1 MALVLTFPCGRCGK
15 KYSIYYP
22 KTFVYSVY
30 GTGTRAQG
38 EREDAEEITSGAVE
52 VARNH
57 AEKSGNMWIDVSQQ
71 AKITCTCG
79 KNLDL
84 NLANHPRVPE
94 RKRAAP
100 VRQTGVIAFP
110 SAAPKKPPASIS

>member
-1 MALVLTFPCGRCGK
+1 VALVLTFPCGRCGK

-22 KTFVYSVY
+22 KAFIYSVY
-30 GTGTRAQG
+30 GTGTRARG
-38 EREDAEEITSGAVE
+38 EREDAEEIASGAVE
-52 VARNH
+52 AARKH
-57 AEKSGNMWIDVSQQ
+57 AEKSGNIWIDVSQQ

-94 RKRAAP
+94 RKRTAAA
-100 VRQTGVIAFP
+100 RQTGMIAFP
-110 SAAPKKPPASIS
+110 SVPKKPAAPPS